1 MPFSHRKS
9 RNQICNKHGSSFLI
23 WRERERER
31 ERERTFKQPKWAST
45 KRPYKGWLEILPLR
59 ISCSPTITSSSS
71 SSSTFSTFS
80 QHLLLASIFSTDQI
94 NLYCYMLT
102 LLYVLIYK
110 REQMYEPWGKTD
122 APIFGIDQRI
132 DSCMQIVSVKTLNG
146 GWHGLFLLPLFSVF
160 LHTRK
165 QHFERFLDQWG
176 ALLVQHPLFIQSLL
190 VFNFPILLVIL
201 WSLTFFSGK
210 RSKSV
215 TVHKGYFLFFIYLFF
230 RLVRLIYMVHVNNL
244 FLIGSD

>member
-9 RNQICNKHGSSFLI
+9 RNQICNKHEGSFLI
-23 WRERERER
+23 CTER

-45 KRPYKGWLEILPLR
+45 KRPYKGWLEILLLR
-59 ISCSPTITSSSS
+59 ISRSPTITSSSS

-80 QHLLLASIFSTDQI
+80 QHLLLASIFPTDQI

-102 LLYVLIYK
+102 LPYVLIYK
-110 REQMYEPWGKTD
+110 REQMYEPWCNTD
-122 APIFGIDQRI
+122 APIFGSDQRI
-132 DSCMQIVSVKTLNG
+132 DPCMQIVSVNTLNG
-146 GWHGLFLLPLFSVF
+146 GWHGLYLLPLFSVF

-165 QHFERFLDQWG
+165 QHFKGFLDQWG

-190 VFNFPILLVIL
+190 VVFNFPILLVIL

-210 RSKSV
+210 RSKSA
-215 TVHKGYFLFFIYLFF
+215 TVHNGYFLFIYLFF
-230 RLVRLIYMVHVNNL
+230 L
-244 FLIGSD
+244 FFIFSFFHGFS